1 MSSKECRF
9 GKWWNDKDDD
19 DEEEEEE
26 EELVRTK
33 GFWID
38 IDKGK
43 IVIIVFALEE
53 I

>member
-19 DEEEEEE
+19 EEEEEE

-33 GFWID
+33 GFRID

-43 IVIIVFALEE
+43 IVIIVVALEE
-53 I
+53 V